1 MSYVKSFPKKYH
13 GTAWLFRV
21 IARYQFTNPLHG
33 DHPESCRCE
42 GCFLGPKGQLELK
55 L

>member
-1 MSYVKSFPKKYH
+1 MSYLKSFPVNYRRTKPA
-13 GTAWLFRV
+13 TVFRA
-21 IARYQFTNPLHG
+21 ISKLWFI
-33 DHPESCRCE
+33 DKFHPETCRCE